1 MLRKQFFCFLR
12 KLYIYSK
19 GQVQIPMQT
28 GTSLIYRIFTFTIFI
43 IILVLIAGSL
53 NLSAKLD
60 YNTYKPYKANVMPPS
75 PRPSP
80 SEASSSDMPDSPET
94 KIPETEPA
102 ETEPPEKADTE
113 STETKPPEKAET
125 EPAEIKMPA
134 ETKPAEISDSEKW
147 EYTFAGQLPVSNTA
161 DETYFTNALFIGDS
175 RTVGFCNFTG
185 IAKYCYARVSLNIK
199 SVLTTAFIEDN
210 SSGTTVTRTVLDTVK
225 AYPKSFDKIY
235 LSFGVNEYSWVGTT
249 FIACYEYFINSL
261 RDILP
266 EGVPIY
272 VQSVLPVDE
281 KVSDRNGYSVHNN
294 QLDAFNIL
302 LADMAQRLDVYFVN
316 TAEAVTADDSFS
328 MPSGFASDG
337 VHLNK
342 STCKKIQDYLFTHTA
357 SQVSDNK

>member
-1 MLRKQFFCFLR
+1 
-12 KLYIYSK
+12 
-19 GQVQIPMQT
+19 MQT

-43 IILVLIAGSL
+43 IILIFIAGSL

-60 YNTYKPYKANVMPPS
+60 YNTFKPYKTNVMPPS

-80 SEASSSDMPDSPET
+80 LEASSSDMPVFPET
-94 KIPETEPA
+94 KIPEAEPAETIPPA
-102 ETEPPEKADTE
+102 ETEPA
-113 STETKPPEKAET
+113 EKAET
-125 EPAEIKMPA
+125 EPAETIPPVETESAETIPPA
-134 ETKPAEISDSEKW
+134 ETEPAEIPDSGKW
-147 EYTFAGQLPVSNTA
+147 EYTFAGQLPVSNIP
-161 DETYFTNALFIGDS
+161 DETYFKNALFIGDS

-199 SVLTTAFIEDN
+199 SVLTAAFIEDN

-235 LSFGVNEYSWVGTT
+235 ISFGVNEYSWTGTT

-261 RDILP
+261 RDVLP

-281 KVSDRNGYSVHNN
+281 KASVQNGYRVNN
-294 QLDAFNIL
+294 KQLDAFNIL
-302 LADMAQRLDVYFVN
+302 LAAMAERLDVYFVN
-316 TAEAVTADDSFS
+316 TAEAVTAGDSFS

-342 STCKKIQDYLFTHTA
+342 STCVKIKNYLFTHTA
-357 SQVSDNK
+357 NQVSENK

>member
-1 MLRKQFFCFLR
+1 
-12 KLYIYSK
+12 
-19 GQVQIPMQT
+19 MQT
-28 GTSLIYRIFTFTIFI
+28 GTSFLYRIFTFTIFI

-75 PRPSP
+75 VRPSP
-80 SEASSSDMPDSPET
+80 SEASSSDMPVSPET

-102 ETEPPEKADTE
+102 ETIPPEKADTE
-113 STETKPPEKAET
+113 PVEIKPPVDTEPAETEPPVETEPAETKPPVET
-125 EPAEIKMPA
+125 EPAEIP
-134 ETKPAEISDSEKW
+134 DSEKW
-147 EYTFAGQLPVSNTA
+147 EYTFAGQLPVSKTA
-161 DETYFTNALFIGDS
+161 DETYFKNALFIGDS

-199 SVLTTAFIEDN
+199 SVLTTAFIEDS

-225 AYPKSFDKIY
+225 AYPKSFGKIY
-235 LSFGVNEYSWVGTT
+235 ISFGVNEYSWTGTT

-261 RDILP
+261 RDVLP

-281 KVSDRNGYSVHNN
+281 KVSDKNGYRVHNN

-302 LADMAQRLDVYFVN
+302 LADMAQRLDVFFVN

-342 STCKKIQDYLFTHTA
+342 STCVKVQDYLFTHTA
-357 SQVSDNK
+357 SQISDNQ